1 MGFRSLLGEIRGFVL
16 LFGADSGVGTHVHQR
31 GNSALVFAIGELP
44 QDASN
49 GILIVAERKCSG
61 RDTARAA
68 LPVGIVEVG
77 SANTHG
83 DVDNTQDRKSTRL
96 NSSHGYISYAVFC
109 LKKKKNS
116 N

>member
-1 MGFRSLLGEIRGFVL
+1 MPSSARVCASITRRMEELGETRGFVL

-83 DVDNTQDRKSTRL
+83 DVGEAAGD
-96 NSSHGYISYAVFC
+96 GPVI
-109 LKKKKNS
+109 
-116 N
+116 